1 MVLLKRFYLDKLIKK
16 LASLQ
21 LAIALLFFIVIAIS
35 IGTFIE
41 QNQSISFYKE
51 NYPDTNSVLLNWK
64 TIVLFDLCNLYTTP
78 WFFILLAFFGISLL
92 SCTFTTQLPTFKRLR
107 LWNFSPKLGQ
117 IKTCSFRTN
126 ISKKLTNAV
135 LFNIY
140 SSNYHA
146 FRQNKKNYSYSGL
159 LGRVG
164 PIIVHFSIL
173 GLLIGT
179 SYGSLNAYSS
189 QELVPRGEIFHL
201 HNLTKY
207 GRLSQIQQNLAWR
220 INDFWITYSDES
232 KTNQFYSDVSLLDTN
247 GIELKRKTIFVN
259 EPFVYKGL
267 TMYQTDWDISGLK
280 LQLDNDKI
288 FQAPL
293 KKSVVNGKNFWAGSI
308 PCYEKEINK
317 IIIIVNDLSGKVSIY
332 NETGNSLGETQIGS
346 KTQIGKKT
354 TLKVINVITSTGL
367 QIKEDSSLKMV
378 YFSFFFL
385 MVSIYVSFLSYGQI
399 WGIEDNSEY
408 FIGGKTNRAV
418 LNFQEELKKNIYKL
432 L

>member
-1 MVLLKRFYLDKLIKK
+1 M
-16 LASLQ
+16 
-21 LAIALLFFIVIAIS
+21 
-35 IGTFIE
+35 
-41 QNQSISFYKE
+41 
-51 NYPDTNSVLLNWK
+51 
-64 TIVLFDLCNLYTTP
+64 
-78 WFFILLAFFGISLL
+78 
-92 SCTFTTQLPTFKRLR
+92 
-107 LWNFSPKLGQ
+107 WNFSPKLGQ
-117 IKTCSFRTN
+117 IKTCSFRTI

-135 LFNIY
+135 LYNIY

-293 KKSVVNGKNFWAGSI
+293 KKSVINGKNFWAGSI

-332 NETGNSLGETQIGS
+332 NENGNSLGETQIGS